1 MIRSRMLDMS
11 RSTRRVAACAAFGAL
26 ALGLSAC
33 GSATNS
39 DAATPPAVA
48 ATTPSTADPSVVP
61 TPDATPGPTTSGAA
75 YVVFPNAVPAD
86 NWEITDAA
94 RKDDPA
100 TAGDLDSV
108 DGLAWSAQYQDG
120 SVEDETK
127 APYVMISG
135 FNSNFADVVSDVAGD
150 DAQRTD
156 GQINGHQAAW
166 GTLTGQ
172 DAGDTN
178 TFVIME
184 ITPGHTVELDGAN
197 LSADTLKTYAGLLQ
211 PAGEQ
216 DWAQVHANADSDDS
230 DDTGSDDNATDSPS
244 PATQ

>member
-1 MIRSRMLDMS
+1 MLDMS

-26 ALGLSAC
+26 ALSLSAC
-33 GSATNS
+33 GSTKSATTG
-39 DAATPPAVA
+39 AANPPTVA
-48 ATTPSTADPSVVP
+48 ATTPSTTEPSVVP
-61 TPDATPGPTTSGAA
+61 APDATPGPTTSGAA
-75 YVVFPNAVPAD
+75 YVMFPATVPAD

-100 TAGDLDSV
+100 TAGDLDQV

-120 SVEDETK
+120 SVDDETK

-135 FNSNFADVVSDVAGD
+135 FNSNFADVVNDVAGD
-150 DAQRTD
+150 DAQKTD
-156 GQINGHQAAW
+156 GQINGHQATW

-172 DAGDTN
+172 DAGDTD

-197 LSADTLKTYAGLLQ
+197 LTADTLKTYAGLLQ
-211 PAGEQ
+211 PASEQ
-216 DWAQVHANADSDDS
+216 DWAQVHADAASDSGADD
-230 DDTGSDDNATDSPS
+230 ATESPS
-244 PATQ
+244 PAAQ